1 MIIDDDIDI
10 KSLLPE
16 NQGSTVDEF
25 IGDDDPTI
33 VAIIDERPDNIKQ
46 LESYRHSDGRWKMLG
61 KGMFICEILYY
72 NLLFFVLQTFQT
84 KTIEGDNC
92 SIMKRHFKQ

>member
-25 IGDDDPTI
+25 ISTKYEIECTGGQI
-33 VAIIDERPDNIKQ
+33 LNFQNRII
-46 LESYRHSDGRWKMLG
+46 SD
-61 KGMFICEILYY
+61 CYEI
-72 NLLFFVLQTFQT
+72 
-84 KTIEGDNC
+84 
-92 SIMKRHFKQ
+92 

>member
-33 VAIIDERPDNIKQ
+33 VAIIDERPDNIKL

-61 KGMFICEILYY
+61 KGMFIL
-72 NLLFFVLQTFQT
+72 
-84 KTIEGDNC
+84 
-92 SIMKRHFKQ
+92 